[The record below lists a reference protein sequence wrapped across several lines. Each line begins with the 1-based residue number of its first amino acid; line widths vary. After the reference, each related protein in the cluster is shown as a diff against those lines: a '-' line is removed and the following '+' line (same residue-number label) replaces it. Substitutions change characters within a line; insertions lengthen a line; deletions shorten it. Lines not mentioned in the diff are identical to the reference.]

1 MQGQSWEKFHGCKPS
16 LSSLLQYSAH
26 VELAFPE
33 QGECN
38 PAGSTIILFTQQV
51 TVQSL
56 DFFLTCL
63 GGKKWLECFA

>member
-38 PAGSTIILFTQQV
+38 PAGSTIILFIQQV